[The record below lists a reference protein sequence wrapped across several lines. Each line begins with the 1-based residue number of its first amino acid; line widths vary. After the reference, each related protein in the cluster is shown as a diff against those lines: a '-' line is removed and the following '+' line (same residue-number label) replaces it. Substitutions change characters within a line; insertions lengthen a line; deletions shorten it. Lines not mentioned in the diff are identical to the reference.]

1 MVLTPTYY
9 VFKMYAAH
17 QGAQQLESY
26 AETSILNHDEQAV
39 PTLHVS
45 ASRGTDGKIL
55 ITAANLDNA
64 HAANAEIMLGGT
76 KAAAVE
82 GTVLAGPAA
91 AHNTFDAPETVQ
103 PKPLD
108 AALTADGFTAVL
120 PPCSVAAFT
129 VAPQ

>member
-1 MVLTPTYY
+1 MY
-9 VFKMYAAH
+9 VAH

-55 ITAANLDNA
+55 VTVANLDNA
-64 HAANAEIMLGGT
+64 NPADAQIMLGGV
-76 KAAAVE
+76 KAAAVA
-82 GTVLAGPAA
+82 GTALTGPAA
-91 AHNTFDAPETVQ
+91 AHNTFDTPETIQ
-103 PKPLD
+103 PKPLA
-108 AALTADGFTAVL
+108 AALTTDGFTAAL

-129 VAPQ
+129 VTPQ

>member
-1 MVLTPTYY
+1 MVLTPTYH

-45 ASRGTDGKIL
+45 ASRGADGKIL
-55 ITAANLDNA
+55 VTAANLDNA
-64 HAANAEIMLGGT
+64 HTMEAQIMLGGV
-76 KAAAVE
+76 KAASVA

-103 PKPLD
+103 PKPLA
-108 AALTADGFTAVL
+108 AALTTDGFTAVL
-120 PPCSVAAFT
+120 PPCSVAAFAVT
-129 VAPQ
+129 PQ